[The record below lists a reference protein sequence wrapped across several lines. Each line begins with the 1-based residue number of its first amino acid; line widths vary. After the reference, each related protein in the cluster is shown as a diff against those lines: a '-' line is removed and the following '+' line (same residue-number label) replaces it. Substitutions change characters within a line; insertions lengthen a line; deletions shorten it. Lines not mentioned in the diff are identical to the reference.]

1 MSGTATIPR
10 KMHPKNAAIHST
22 ELLPQS
28 KTRSPGPEACL
39 IVGMGAARAQF
50 AQFGVSGG
58 EATIS
63 AVGDHRDLLSVAAK
77 IGDKRSQVRS
87 HPFSVAQGEAWRG
100 TVTTIRS
107 RKIGVLTSNHCLR
120 HDSAGQRSHEREL
133 AVAETIYDIVI
144 IGGGPGG
151 YTAAIR
157 AGQYGL
163 KVALIEKEK
172 KLGGTCLNVGCIPTK
187 SLLFDAEVY
196 DHLKNATAHGIEG
209 VGTITLNWKT
219 ILDRKNGIITKH
231 VKGLDFLMRKNKV
244 TVIEGY
250 GKLTGPA
257 KEGIHSIAV
266 EAANGEK
273 KVVQAKTVIIA
284 TGSDARMLPGVES
297 DANRIL
303 TNIEILAL
311 PQIPKSMVVIGA
323 GAVGVEF
330 ASIFKSFGSEV
341 TIVEYLPRMVPNE
354 DEDVSKELSR
364 VFRKRG
370 IDSFTG
376 AKVEKVEKTNDGVKV
391 TFTGSDGKQVTKEAE
406 TVLVAVGRA
415 PRTANLGLE
424 GTKVEVERGFIR
436 VDQWMQTGEP
446 GIFAIGDVVAGL
458 PQLAHVAA
466 MAGMVVAAKV
476 AGKPARPVRRDRIPA
491 CTYCEP
497 QIGSVGLTEAQA
509 KAAGHQVKV
518 GKFPFSANSKASIVG
533 SHEGFVKVVADAKHG
548 ELLGVHIIGPQA
560 TEMIAES
567 VVALELEATIEE
579 LMFTIH
585 AHPTLAEAMLDGFG
599 SVENMA
605 VNV

>member
-1 MSGTATIPR
+1 
-10 KMHPKNAAIHST
+10 
-22 ELLPQS
+22 
-28 KTRSPGPEACL
+28 
-39 IVGMGAARAQF
+39 
-50 AQFGVSGG
+50 
-58 EATIS
+58 
-63 AVGDHRDLLSVAAK
+63 
-77 IGDKRSQVRS
+77 
-87 HPFSVAQGEAWRG
+87 
-100 TVTTIRS
+100 
-107 RKIGVLTSNHCLR
+107 
-120 HDSAGQRSHEREL
+120 
-133 AVAETIYDIVI
+133 VAETIYDMVI

-151 YTAAIR
+151 YTTAIR

-163 KVALIEKEK
+163 KVALVEREK
-172 KLGGTCLNVGCIPTK
+172 KLGGTCLHWGCIPTK

-196 DHLKNATAHGIEG
+196 DHLTHAVEHGIEG
-209 VGTITLNWKT
+209 VGQITINWKT
-219 ILDRKNGIITKH
+219 ILERKNGIITKH

-244 TVIEGY
+244 TVIDGY
-250 GKLTGPA
+250 GRLTGPA
-257 KEGIHSIAV
+257 KDGIHSIAV
-266 EAANGEK
+266 EAANGER
-273 KVVQAKTVIIA
+273 KTVLAKNVVIA
-284 TGSDARMLPGVES
+284 TGSDARMLPGVEA
-297 DANRIL
+297 DASSIL
-303 TNIEILAL
+303 TNMEILTL

-330 ASIFKSFGSEV
+330 GSIFKSFGSEI

-370 IDSFTG
+370 IETHTG
-376 AKVEKVEKTNDGVKV
+376 AKVEKVEKTQDGVKV
-391 TFTGSDGKQVTKEAE
+391 TFTGADGKQVVKEAE
-406 TVLVAVGRA
+406 KVLVAVGRA
-415 PRTANLGLE
+415 PRTADVGLE
-424 GTKVEVERGFIR
+424 KTRVEVERGFIR
-436 VDQWMQTGEP
+436 TDEWMQTGEP
-446 GIFAIGDVVAGL
+446 GIFAIGDVVAGM

-476 AGKPARPVRRDRIPA
+476 AGKRARPVRRDRIPA

-509 KAAGHQVKV
+509 KAAGHEVKV

-533 SHEGFVKVVADAKHG
+533 SHEGFVKVVADAKYG

-560 TEMIAES
+560 TELVAEA

-605 VNV
+605 INV